1 MVTIDQKKINLSLRI
16 NTKVLLAY
24 LFFLFFNIIYYLYFT
39 TNWECYTNTEP
50 PYCNEV
56 FYHSLIGDSA
66 KAYLPNLSM
75 LIETGALNEWSVNN
89 YSHYISYIYYFLWL
103 IFRFKIENAFFVA
116 FIVNNILVILSYVFF
131 VRIGREII
139 GLQMRL
145 RWLYFLN
152 PLLIYT
158 SQMISKESFLL
169 ALIMM
174 IAYYLNNNFRTF
186 RERIAL
192 FFTLVTTVFVRYPF
206 ILLGVSRYICKENH
220 VIIKRLIF
228 IVVTLLLLNGY
239 RYSLINPE
247 NSQYLPN
254 AGVALKAFEFNHF
267 YLGSLLLAP
276 VKIIANCYDL
286 LTNLFSQFVTSKIN
300 FYQISSIPITIA
312 LLTKYKMVI
321 FILMHPIAALRG
333 PLGPLL
339 AFVII
344 FLVIISANIYI
355 HDRYLWPILPLLM
368 LVLIGIKKKHL
379 RYRR

>member
-152 PLLIYT
+152 PLLI
-158 SQMISKESFLL
+158 
-169 ALIMM
+169 
-174 IAYYLNNNFRTF
+174 
-186 RERIAL
+186 
-192 FFTLVTTVFVRYPF
+192 
-206 ILLGVSRYICKENH
+206 
-220 VIIKRLIF
+220 
-228 IVVTLLLLNGY
+228 
-239 RYSLINPE
+239 
-247 NSQYLPN
+247 
-254 AGVALKAFEFNHF
+254 
-267 YLGSLLLAP
+267 
-276 VKIIANCYDL
+276 
-286 LTNLFSQFVTSKIN
+286 
-300 FYQISSIPITIA
+300 
-312 LLTKYKMVI
+312 
-321 FILMHPIAALRG
+321 
-333 PLGPLL
+333 
-339 AFVII
+339 
-344 FLVIISANIYI
+344 
-355 HDRYLWPILPLLM
+355 
-368 LVLIGIKKKHL
+368 
-379 RYRR
+379 